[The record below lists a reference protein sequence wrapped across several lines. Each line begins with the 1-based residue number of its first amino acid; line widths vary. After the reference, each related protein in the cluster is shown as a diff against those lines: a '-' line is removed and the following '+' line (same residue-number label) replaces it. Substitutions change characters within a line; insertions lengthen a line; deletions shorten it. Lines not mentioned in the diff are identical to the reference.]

1 MGVGS
6 NMTQT
11 KNAIEVFGLVKSF
24 PKGRD
29 QQTVAVKNINITV
42 PQGQITSIMG
52 PSGCGKSVLMKM
64 LGGIILPTD
73 GRIVLEGR
81 EYLHGIPKNELRR
94 IGFVFQKDN
103 LQPWRT
109 VEKNLMLPIEVM
121 RLKGEEWKN
130 RVGEMLEL
138 VGLND
143 YRHALPQE
151 LSGGM
156 KQRVALVRALMHNP
170 DIVLMDQPFGALD
183 AITRRMLTYEFIN
196 IWKKTGKT
204 FLMVTNDIDEA
215 LLLSSKVYVLSRQP
229 GTVINEQAVD
239 IPYDRRNQEILL
251 DDEFLHLK
259 ALLRH
264 WTTYGTEG
272 GLAQ

>member
-1 MGVGS
+1 
-6 NMTQT
+6 MTQI
-11 KNAIEVFGLVKSF
+11 NQAIVTRNLSKSF
-24 PKGRD
+24 PKGKGKALE
-29 QQTVAVKNINITV
+29 AVSDINLSV
-42 PQGQITSIMG
+42 PQGQIVSIMG

-64 LGGIILPTD
+64 LGGIIKPTS
-73 GRIVLEGR
+73 GEIVLEDTV
-81 EYLHGIPKNELRR
+81 YPHGIPKEALRK

-109 VEKNLMLPIEVM
+109 VEKNLLLPVEVM
-121 RLKGEEWKN
+121 RLKGPEWQR

-138 VGLND
+138 VGLTD
-143 YRHALPQE
+143 YRGALPQE

-204 FLMVTNDIDEA
+204 FLVVTNDIDEA
-215 LLLSSKVYVLSRQP
+215 LLLSSRVYVLSRQP
-229 GTVINEQAVD
+229 GTVIFEQQVD
-239 IPYDRRNQEILL
+239 IDYARRNQEILL
-251 DDEFLHLK
+251 DEHFLRLK
-259 ALLRH
+259 ATLRH
-264 WTTYGTEG
+264 WTTYGSEKG
-272 GLAQ
+272 DGQ